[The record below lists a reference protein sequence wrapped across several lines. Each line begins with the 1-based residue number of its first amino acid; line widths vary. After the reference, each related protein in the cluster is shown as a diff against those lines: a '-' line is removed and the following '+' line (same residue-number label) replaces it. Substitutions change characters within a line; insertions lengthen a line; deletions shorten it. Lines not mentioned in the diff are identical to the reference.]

1 MAEIDK
7 PKFKFPDEK
16 ESEEHDDNILIEI
29 ENDAPEQDKNKEPL
43 PESLKEELYSDDLTD
58 YSTKVKKKLL
68 QLKHLAHDERR
79 EKERV
84 YRENHEAIALANRL
98 VEENKRLKQNLHD
111 NQNTSLQTISKNVEM
126 EIEKAKN
133 DYRAAYESG
142 DTDKIIEAQQKLTD
156 LSLKNDKVKKL
167 LK

>member
-58 YSTKVKKKLL
+58 
-68 QLKHLAHDERR
+68 
-79 EKERV
+79 
-84 YRENHEAIALANRL
+84 
-98 VEENKRLKQNLHD
+98 
-111 NQNTSLQTISKNVEM
+111 
-126 EIEKAKN
+126 
-133 DYRAAYESG
+133 
-142 DTDKIIEAQQKLTD
+142 
-156 LSLKNDKVKKL
+156 
-167 LK
+167 